1 MKLLCTSLLFLGLV
15 SMLSY
20 VASGLV
26 ASNEGIVMAMYSF
39 SLSDLDS

>member
-26 ASNEGIVMAMYSF
+26 ASNEGTSYGCVLIF
-39 SLSDLDS
+39 SLRS